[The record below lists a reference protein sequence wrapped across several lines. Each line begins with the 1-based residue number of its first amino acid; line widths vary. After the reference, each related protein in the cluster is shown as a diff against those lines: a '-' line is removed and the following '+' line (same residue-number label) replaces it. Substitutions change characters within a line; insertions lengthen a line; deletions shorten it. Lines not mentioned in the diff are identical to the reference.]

1 MNKSDPRYPDY
12 LEYQRAYQRERR
24 QVDLEFRLRR
34 NFDVYKCRKTERKS
48 MRLRACEKCFYTTL
62 WRNCPKC
69 IGSKTLEIDSKEAK
83 RLLNLEFEKQETER
97 KARQKI
103 AIASM
108 LKRAS
113 ELAKC
118 SK

>member
-1 MNKSDPRYPDY
+1 M
-12 LEYQRAYQRERR
+12 RECN
-24 QVDLEFRLRR
+24 L
-34 NFDVYKCRKTERKS
+34 CG
-48 MRLRACEKCFYTTL
+48 YTTL

-69 IGSKTLEIDSKEAK
+69 ISGRTREISQDVIKARKKAEYLKNKKEE
-83 RLLNLEFEKQETER
+83 RER

-108 LKRAS
+108 LQRAS
-113 ELAKC
+113 EAAKC